1 MPTKAPDKEND
12 SFSNRVESDFANL
25 RSISVAAGAKRVYE
39 ENGFRTRSTR
49 NDTTVADTLQPCYVI
64 EAALLTSPQPL
75 TLEDLSRLFAGR
87 LTQTEL
93 LEAMNELSE
102 HWKERG
108 LRLVE
113 TASGWGF
120 VTSTAVGEYL
130 LRMSDQ
136 KMPKYSRA
144 VMETLAIIAYRQPA
158 TRGDIEDIRGV
169 AVNPNVVRQ
178 LQERG
183 WIEIVGHR
191 ESPGRPALFA
201 TTQQFLDDL
210 GLKSLADLPPLS
222 GDMPQS
228 LRRHLNFSSR
238 IISAG
243 LSRRTVSAPTNMA
256 SHDAL
261 MACTS
266 AQSSAQ
272 DNTKRCGV
280 QSSIYPSLDT
290 AADAI
295 TLISFQY
302 Y

>member
-1 MPTKAPDKEND
+1 M
-12 SFSNRVESDFANL
+12 
-25 RSISVAAGAKRVYE
+25 
-39 ENGFRTRSTR
+39 
-49 NDTTVADTLQPCYVI
+49 ADTLQPCYVI

-93 LEAMNELSE
+93 LEAMNMLSE

-113 TASGWGF
+113 SASGWGF

-169 AVNPNVVRQ
+169 AVNPNVLRQ

-183 WIEIVGHR
+183 WV
-191 ESPGRPALFA
+191 
-201 TTQQFLDDL
+201 
-210 GLKSLADLPPLS
+210 LS
-222 GDMPQS
+222 GDMPPS
-228 LRRHLNFSSR
+228 KEFELVFGDEPSEEKDKTAE
-238 IISAG
+238 SAE
-243 LSRRTVSAPTNMA
+243 
-256 SHDAL
+256 
-261 MACTS
+261 
-266 AQSSAQ
+266 
-272 DNTKRCGV
+272 GV
-280 QSSIYPSLDT
+280 
-290 AADAI
+290 ADRPQERAE
-295 TLISFQY
+295 TE
-302 Y
+302 